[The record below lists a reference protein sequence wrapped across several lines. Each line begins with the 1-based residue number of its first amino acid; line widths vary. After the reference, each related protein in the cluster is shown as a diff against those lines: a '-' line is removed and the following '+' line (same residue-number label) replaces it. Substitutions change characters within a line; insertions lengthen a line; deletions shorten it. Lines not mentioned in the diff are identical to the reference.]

1 MRYPLYLRFTLVR
14 DCQSGIMTSYP
25 NMFAFQWKAAPCC
38 QLLKSVLGYQRVSLC
53 VLQLFARYMIMG
65 NEIKQNKEYIQRMW
79 GDKAV
84 ERRKTVE
91 RIGKLIFIALAF
103 IGLFALLKYGLN
115 IFDIF
120 D

>member
-53 VLQLFARYMIMG
+53 VLQLFARYMTMEKEKFIEG
-65 NEIKQNKEYIQRMW
+65 GAGSQNGEEIFYYLN
-79 GDKAV
+79 KAV
-84 ERRKTVE
+84 PDKISRFLGHDIKDRF
-91 RIGKLIFIALAF
+91 IFIEHHLEN
-103 IGLFALLKYGLN
+103 L
-115 IFDIF
+115 
-120 D
+120 